1 MVSRGQE
8 REAFMAGAM
17 AVLDRYGGL
26 IDELERGGRALSR
39 VGMVSGMA
47 TKKYTVTLPEELAEE
62 IRREVGPGGFSAYV
76 THAIERQRE
85 RDRLGELV
93 AWMQEEGGPLTG
105 EEMAEAEA
113 ERREL
118 ERYFAEREAGPGSGN
133 SGSDLPMAG

>member
-1 MVSRGQE
+1 MIRE

-17 AVLDRYGGL
+17 AVLDRYGRL
-26 IDELERGGRALSR
+26 IDELERGGPGAAR

-85 RDRLGELV
+85 QDRLGELV
-93 AWMQEEGGPLTG
+93 AWMQEEGGPLT
-105 EEMAEAEA
+105 EEELAEAEA

-118 ERYFAEREAGPGSGN
+118 ERYFAERDARSENG
-133 SGSDLPMAG
+133 GSDLPMAG